1 MESPKPPVKVTYLMK
16 CLISSPIMEMNL
28 LNTDANH
35 QTILTQKMMNK
46 EISLLLAETLIVPQE
61 DPLDQIVVE
70 MIEMTL
76 RIIVDPEV
84 MTMIEGK
91 TNVKIEEILILKLS
105 LKSTSPES
113 IEIKVKRILRI
124 NSRNSERLKISL

>member
-70 MIEMTL
+70 MIETTL

>member
-1 MESPKPPVKVTYLMK
+1 MESPRPPVKVTYLMK

-28 LNTDANH
+28 LNMAGAHH

-70 MIEMTL
+70 MIETTL

-91 TNVKIEEILILKLS
+91 TNVKIEETLILKLS

-113 IEIKVKRILRI
+113 IEIKV
-124 NSRNSERLKISL
+124 

>member
-1 MESPKPPVKVTYLMK
+1 
-16 CLISSPIMEMNL
+16 
-28 LNTDANH
+28 
-35 QTILTQKMMNK
+35 
-46 EISLLLAETLIVPQE
+46 LAETLIVPQE

>member
-1 MESPKPPVKVTYLMK
+1 
-16 CLISSPIMEMNL
+16 MEMNL
-28 LNTDANH
+28 LNMADAHH

-70 MIEMTL
+70 MIETTL

-91 TNVKIEEILILKLS
+91 TNVKIEETLILKLS

-113 IEIKVKRILRI
+113 IEIKV
-124 NSRNSERLKISL
+124 

>member
-1 MESPKPPVKVTYLMK
+1 MESQKAPLKVIPLMK

-28 LNTDANH
+28 LNRDAIH